1 MTGGGNF
8 QHSTTAG
15 GLVRVTAPV
24 SPGLNRPVALRP
36 PGMVWVAA
44 MNGRHAAA
52 RPGPS
57 TDRLMAGVVLA
68 QIVILITVISLA
80 LAG

>member
-1 MTGGGNF
+1 
-8 QHSTTAG
+8 
-15 GLVRVTAPV
+15 VRVTAPV
-24 SPGLNRPVALRP
+24 SPGLNRPGGVAP
-36 PGMVWVAA
+36 TG
-44 MNGRHAAA
+44 NGVGSGHATA

>member
-1 MTGGGNF
+1 
-8 QHSTTAG
+8 
-15 GLVRVTAPV
+15 
-24 SPGLNRPVALRP
+24 
-36 PGMVWVAA
+36 MVWIAA

-57 TDRLMAGVVLA
+57 TDPLMAGVVLA
-68 QIVILITVISLA
+68 QIVILIAVISMA

>member
-1 MTGGGNF
+1 MTG
-8 QHSTTAG
+8 
-15 GLVRVTAPV
+15 PV

-44 MNGRHAAA
+44 MNGRHAAV

-68 QIVILITVISLA
+68 QIVILIAVISMA
-80 LAG
+80 LVG

>member
-1 MTGGGNF
+1 M
-8 QHSTTAG
+8 
-15 GLVRVTAPV
+15 TAPGLA
-24 SPGLNRPVALRP
+24 GLNRPVALRP

-44 MNGRHAAA
+44 MSGRHAAA

-68 QIVILITVISLA
+68 QIVILMAVISMA

>member
-1 MTGGGNF
+1 
-8 QHSTTAG
+8 
-15 GLVRVTAPV
+15 
-24 SPGLNRPVALRP
+24 
-36 PGMVWVAA
+36 MVWVAA